1 MTHARTDART
11 HQRTPERD
19 GEVLEE
25 GQDWLL
31 PPVAPDVGA
40 RGDPEGVGV
49 HAHEGEEAE
58 VQLEPARDTA
68 EEVAVVDGGEPA
80 GVAVVR
86 DAGEAD
92 KDGDGEGE
100 ADHDGDEEGIELHG
114 HTREPAERVGGAERG
129 EGRHEGAGQDAGAS
143 AEEQGVVEVL
153 SGPVLFRF

>member
-1 MTHARTDART
+1 MNATRWGRLIVILA
-11 HQRTPERD
+11 
-19 GEVLEE
+19 GS
-25 GQDWLL
+25 LL
-31 PPVAPDVGA
+31 MPVI
-40 RGDPEGVGV
+40 GVR
-49 HAHEGEEAE
+49 A
-58 VQLEPARDTA
+58 Q
-68 EEVAVVDGGEPA
+68 
-80 GVAVVR
+80 

-92 KDGDGEGE
+92 KDGNGEGE